1 MNNRPNR
8 EELTAELIAL
18 ILNAVNLQHIDPSTL
33 SANTLLMGTP
43 EGTSAGALGLDS
55 VDILEVVV
63 VVEHRYGIKIDNAD
77 TGKQVFQTFGTIADF
92 LLSR

>member
-8 EELTAELIAL
+8 EALVAELISL
-18 ILNAVNLQHIDPSTL
+18 ILSAVNLQHIDPSTL
-33 SANTLLMGTP
+33 SAHTPLMGTTD
-43 EGTSAGALGLDS
+43 GGLGLDS

-63 VVEHRYGIKIDNAD
+63 VVEHRYEIKIDNAD
-77 TGKQVFQTFGTIADF
+77 TGKQIFQTFGTIADF

>member
-8 EELTAELIAL
+8 EELTAELISL

-33 SANTLLMGTP
+33 SANTSLMGTS
-43 EGTSAGALGLDS
+43 EGALRLDS

-92 LLSR
+92 ILSR